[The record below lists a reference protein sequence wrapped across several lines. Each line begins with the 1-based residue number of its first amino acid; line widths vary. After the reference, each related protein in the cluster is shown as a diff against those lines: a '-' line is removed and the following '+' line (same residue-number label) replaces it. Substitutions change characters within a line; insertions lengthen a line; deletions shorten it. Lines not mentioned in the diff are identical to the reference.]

1 MAALL
6 RAAAARAQ
14 VAGEAEGP
22 QPNAVLRMLG
32 KRAAERSPL
41 VSPAKAERDSAPEP
55 PEKVPFQLG
64 ELNESMDLLGEGGE
78 QPAAEGKRS
87 AGNRQG
93 TDLGRWEERLE
104 EDSIKSQVM
113 RGCVKGCNC
122 VFAFGLIMLSFSKAE
137 RKRLS
142 EQSAACRRTWEP
154 GCGHTLMI
162 TGLNRPSLDSTLIGE
177 F

>member
-32 KRAAERSPL
+32 KRAALRSPS

-64 ELNESMDLLGEGGE
+64 ELNESMDLLGEGGA

-113 RGCVKGCNC
+113 RGCVKEFNY
-122 VFAFGLIMLSFSKAE
+122 VFAFGLLMLSFIRAE

-142 EQSAACRRTWEP
+142 CVNTQRRF
-154 GCGHTLMI
+154 LY
-162 TGLNRPSLDSTLIGE
+162 
-177 F
+177 